1 MGGRPDKGQVL
12 GDKVRPGGGQGP
24 GGKDVEKEERGR
36 LWWAVAWAACK
47 APTGRR
53 GMMSDERSRGFFL
66 RCLWAGALFGLLV
79 GASGCRVTQDD
90 IQRWERTEMGPVK
103 LVAVV
108 KHDKYDLP
116 LRRDA
121 ALGLLRMRP
130 RNGQR
135 LGIQCETRLDRDLP
149 AVCVQEALASL
160 PPDERRRLVGELVP
174 VLVTEMGKPPP
185 PEGPNGATP
194 VDPSVPY
201 KDGAFAVLTYDR
213 APLVLDEAQ
222 RKALR
227 DALVGWA
234 TSGFERRL
242 AIASQAFGP
251 EQILRQ
257 FGADSAPGLVAHIRS
272 DGAYDKAANLIADI
286 GDPATKDQAS
296 LKLVELA
303 KYTEGAEW
311 FNKTKP
317 QVQASNKAA
326 GYNVD
331 GDKLDRQVR
340 EFQDEQLIKVYASMK
355 RVGGR
360 TAVDYLL
367 GVATDPKRTEKRRL
381 ASLAALE
388 GRLDRNNPQ
397 DVQRVLTVA
406 SAEDT
411 PDAVRDLAFQRVGDL
426 PREQVVGKLYD
437 LFSSPL
443 ATKKWKIRW
452 VAASTVLKMSSAKDV
467 PDFFNRLPG
476 SSAQGFAMSEPLT
489 YGEQMGKMNP
499 PPARDVVLGHLRH
512 GTLAQ
517 KLTAIGYLYA
527 HGKTADVPLLTPLED
542 DRTALP
548 KVEDAEG
555 KWQCG
560 VPKPGGKPT
569 ETELRE
575 VTTVGDFVK
584 TCVTPVVRARK

>member
-1 MGGRPDKGQVL
+1 
-12 GDKVRPGGGQGP
+12 
-24 GGKDVEKEERGR
+24 
-36 LWWAVAWAACK
+36 
-47 APTGRR
+47 
-53 GMMSDERSRGFFL
+53 MSDERSRGSVL

-121 ALGLLRMRP
+121 AIGLLRMRP

-174 VLVTEMGKPPP
+174 VLVTEMGKPAPAEGANGLAPP
-185 PEGPNGATP
+185 
-194 VDPSVPY
+194 DPSVPY
-201 KDGAFAVLTYDR
+201 KDGAFAILTYDK
-213 APLVLDEAQ
+213 APLVLDEEQ

-227 DALVGWA
+227 GALVKWA
-234 TSGFERRL
+234 TSDFERRL
-242 AIASQAFGP
+242 AITSQAFGP

-257 FGADSAPGLVAHIRS
+257 FGAESAPGLIAHIRT
-272 DGAYDKAANLIADI
+272 DGAYDKAANLVADV
-286 GDPATKDQAS
+286 GDQATKDQAS
-296 LKLVELA
+296 QKLVELA
-303 KYTEGAEW
+303 KYTESQAW
-311 FNKTKP
+311 VDKTKP

-326 GYNVD
+326 GYNVE
-331 GDKLDRQVR
+331 GDKLEKQVR
-340 EFQDEQLIKVYASMK
+340 DFQEEQLIKVYASMK

-367 GVATDPKRTEKRRL
+367 GVATDPKRSEKRRL
-381 ASLAALE
+381 AALAALE
-388 GRLDRNNPQ
+388 GRLDRNNQ
-397 DVQRVLTVA
+397 NDVQRIMTIA

-411 PDAVRDLAFQRVGDL
+411 PDAIRDLAFQRVGEL
-426 PREQVVGKLYD
+426 PRELVAGKLYE
-437 LFSSPL
+437 LFASPI
-443 ATKKWKIRW
+443 AAKKWKIRW

-467 PDFFNRLPG
+467 PEFLGRLPG
-476 SSAQGFAMSEPLT
+476 GNAPGFAMSEPLT
-489 YGEQMGKMNP
+489 YGDQIGKMNP
-499 PPARDVVLGHLRH
+499 PAPRDAVLGHLRQ

-517 KLTAIGYLYA
+517 RLTAIGYLYA
-527 HGKTADVPLLTPLED
+527 HGKAADAALLAPLED
-542 DRTALP
+542 DKTALP
-548 KVEDAEG
+548 KVEDPEG

-560 VPKPGGKPT
+560 VAKPGGKPG
-569 ETELRE
+569 ETEMHE
-575 VTTVGDFVK
+575 TTTVGDFVK